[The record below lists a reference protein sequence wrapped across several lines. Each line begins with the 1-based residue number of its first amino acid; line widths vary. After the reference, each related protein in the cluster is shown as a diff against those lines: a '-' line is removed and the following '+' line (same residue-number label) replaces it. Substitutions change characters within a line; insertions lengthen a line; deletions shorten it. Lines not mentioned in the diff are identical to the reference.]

1 MRHARACFC
10 KCTDARITTKH
21 SHCSKPCCSLPC
33 ITACICCM
41 REHYTCVQDKHTP
54 SSSSHSLGMY
64 HDSISSNQSTACCMQ
79 TSTAL
84 ACCITPHPSRHSPCT
99 TPQPALEDIQPNDV
113 HYTHT
118 QGMTSNS
125 IVISSNASAFVL
137 HARAAGHQS
146 ATAAACH
153 LQKHTPRTHRMQALN
168 AYTNPLQPAA
178 RCPRPQTRGIRQM
191 LKQKEEPAFTEAA
204 STHRLLERRPV
215 CRV

>member
-10 KCTDARITTKH
+10 KCTDARITTNH

-99 TPQPALEDIQPNDV
+99 TPQPTLEDIQPKRRALHPYPRHDLKLDCHQQQRFSFCTACTRRRPPV
-113 HYTHT
+113 CHCCSLSLAETHT
-118 QGMTSNS
+118 PDTPH
-125 IVISSNASAFVL
+125 ASFERL
-137 HARAAGHQS
+137 H
-146 ATAAACH
+146 
-153 LQKHTPRTHRMQALN
+153 
-168 AYTNPLQPAA
+168 
-178 RCPRPQTRGIRQM
+178 
-191 LKQKEEPAFTEAA
+191 
-204 STHRLLERRPV
+204 
-215 CRV
+215 